1 MKYFGTDGFRGEANK
16 ELTAEHALKVGQY
29 LGWYFGERLRI
40 KASCVIGKDTRR
52 SSYMLEYALAAGVAS
67 SGADVNLMHVTTT
80 PSVSYIARTCG
91 FDFGIMVTASHNPFY
106 DNGIKVV
113 NRYGSKLSDNIL
125 EEVEAYIDGDIEVD
139 LSETAPGA
147 CKDFLAGRNRYI
159 SYLTSV
165 PMGSFRGYKVG
176 LDLANGAASTIAIN
190 VFDMLGAETYVI
202 NGEPNGTNINDD
214 CGSTHMLDLCTL
226 VKEKNLDI
234 GFAFDGDADRCIAVD
249 NEGQI
254 LDGDAIV
261 YIIATNMK
269 EKGNLL
275 NDSVVVSVMSNA
287 GLIES
292 LKEKGINCVVTDVG
306 DKNVSVG
313 ICQNRCSLGAEQNG
327 HVILSKYSLTGD
339 GILTAIVLMEI
350 LIQKKTLSS
359 ALTHDLKIYP
369 QKIANVA
376 VEDKD
381 AVVQHMELQALVD
394 EMNAMLSVGRV
405 LIRKSC
411 TEPVVRVLAEAE
423 NEYTCDAYV
432 NKLVAEVKR
441 SIS

>member
-1 MKYFGTDGFRGEANK
+1 M
-16 ELTAEHALKVGQY
+16 
-29 LGWYFGERLRI
+29 
-40 KASCVIGKDTRR
+40 
-52 SSYMLEYALAAGVAS
+52 
-67 SGADVNLMHVTTT
+67 
-80 PSVSYIARTCG
+80 
-91 FDFGIMVTASHNPFY
+91 
-106 DNGIKVV
+106 
-113 NRYGSKLSDNIL
+113 
-125 EEVEAYIDGDIEVD
+125 
-139 LSETAPGA
+139 
-147 CKDFLAGRNRYI
+147 
-159 SYLTSV
+159 
-165 PMGSFRGYKVG
+165 
-176 LDLANGAASTIAIN
+176 
-190 VFDMLGAETYVI
+190 
-202 NGEPNGTNINDD
+202 
-214 CGSTHMLDLCTL
+214 
-226 VKEKNLDI
+226 
-234 GFAFDGDADRCIAVD
+234 
-249 NEGQI
+249 
-254 LDGDAIV
+254 DGDAIV

-381 AVVQHMELQALVD
+381 ALVQHMELQALVD